1 MNYYVYRN
9 QNITINIWAN
19 DENSAFQF
27 LIDRINELENMGVW
41 VPSAQDF
48 DLVSA
53 F

>member
-27 LIDRINELENMGVW
+27 LIDRISELENMGVW

>member
-27 LIDRINELENMGVW
+27 LIDRISELENMGVQ
-41 VPSAQDF
+41 VPDAIEF
-48 DLVSA
+48 KLVSA